1 MQKKALAIFLT
12 LAMLATFI
20 SAFAVPSATAPAG
33 TFNKDGA
40 GNIII
45 PYAKTA
51 PTLDGVAAT
60 GEWADAVTISLTHEN
75 ATWVTKNSKYANP
88 IYNSKALIK
97 STAYASG
104 TFSYMWR
111 DEGLYLKIAVNDP
124 TPTWTPDYIATN
136 NGTDCVQVVMDPTG
150 EDLGSGKAC
159 LTFSPNSTYSGNGNS
174 TVCLPGDPLYP
185 DKPFWSCLGSGY
197 CPDWNSTDKDNDGNT
212 IYPTQALIPMASKCV
227 RINAASPQTPLTAAD
242 LDKNYAVVTSYVIE
256 LCITNNF
263 FTYNNHTY
271 TVREGQTIKLG
282 NVLVDYFHTF
292 AGIIESTQSS
302 SSYLRLHD
310 SFGDL
315 TKNTALDN
323 NGLGFSSTYTS
334 FVFGEKP
341 VQHDHVYAWTH
352 DTNSSGVASTH
363 TGTCDCGNTIQNQP
377 CSFDGGVLSPDK
389 TYYTKT
395 CSKCSYSYNE
405 IHTHSF
411 SNWAH
416 EAGSVPAMHIR
427 TCSCGQTESGE
438 CTFGPGVVSADG
450 TFLKYTCTVCGF
462 SYDVPHEH
470 LYTNWTHDVNSS
482 PSTHTGTCECGLTS
496 TQACTFD
503 AGVLSA
509 DGTYYTY
516 TCAVCGYHYDVAH
529 QHTYNSW
536 THDVNSSP
544 STHTGMCDCGVT
556 STQSCTFDSGVL
568 SADGTYY
575 TYTCTVCGYSYDVAH
590 QHAYNSWTHDTNS
603 SPSTHTSTCACGM
616 ASTEACTF
624 DAGVL
629 SADKTHYTYTCTVC
643 GYHYDVAHQHAYNSW
658 IHDANS
664 SPSTHTGTCSCGLI
678 ATESCMFDS
687 GVLSADGTRFTYT
700 CAKCGYSYDVSTA
713 SVVITGDAKY
723 SKTVTATVYNAPSG
737 VDLQYQ
743 WKLDGVNVGKNSP
756 TYTIYADELDKSL
769 TVTVTSNDG
778 SIDIT
783 SGAVIPERLPTKAPV
798 APVLA
803 SKTDTSVTLVSLGSR
818 EYSKDGINWQTSNV
832 FTGLTPDTE
841 YNFYARLAHP
851 GFDTSAA
858 SKPLSVFTEK
868 STAPISVSLTKTASY
883 GSSVVATVTGAPT
896 GATLKYQWYLDN
908 TPVGTNTDT
917 YTVATGSLGKVISC
931 EVTINGTTTI
941 KSGSVIA
948 KPERAAMPTTIPQI
962 INRTSTT
969 INVQPQAGIEY
980 SVDDGATWNTTGEF
994 TGLNP
999 GTMYTLWSRRVANL
1013 PNYIESY
1020 ALRSRVVT
1028 VAQSSDFTVTIEG
1041 SGKYCTELTA
1051 HISGIDTAGKK
1062 ITYQWMRGD
1071 QISGPNSNK
1080 YFCYMEDIGKEV
1092 T

>member
-1 MQKKALAIFLT
+1 MKKLMASFIILAILSAFPMAFSAATDTRAQFGIPAAVTVPSVDGFFDEIEWYGSYHEFINFNTGNLWHGAIVDSSGSWVKNACNDSVNSCPGYDVYTTYSQGNAVNYQDGSSGYDGGLYIAVVAQDKTEGSAFDYGAGCNGGDFIQIVLDPLNKMYVDTTYSHLYTFNPRSIISEKNPSGGAAWYEHYAYNGMPADYFNVQTKSKITSNGWVMEIFVPWRILNCTVSGVAKAPTGAIGTQMGMGYFLVDSVWTSIYYGAANFGQRSATSIAAFPSSLSIPKSYRAATFNAMVADSSNALALQCLANTVKGLNKDDYSASSWQT
-12 LAMLATFI
+12 LQLAYK
-20 SAFAVPSATAPAG
+20 SACVTVKNGTNAATAYTDLNNAYNALTPAATTSVAITG
-33 TFNKDGA
+33 VA
-40 GNIII
+40 QYGNTV
-45 PYAKTA
+45 TA
-51 PTLDGVAAT
+51 TVTDAPLGSVLHYQWKLDGVDAGTDSAT
-60 GEWADAVTISLTHEN
+60 YAIDSASVGKVLTVTVTSEDSSVNITSVPVTVGLQTISITGTSQYGNTVIAAVTDAPANTELYYQWKLDGINVGADSATYLINSASLGKSLSVT
-75 ATWVTKNSKYANP
+75 AT
-88 IYNSKALIK
+88 
-97 STAYASG
+97 
-104 TFSYMWR
+104 
-111 DEGLYLKIAVNDP
+111 
-124 TPTWTPDYIATN
+124 
-136 NGTDCVQVVMDPTG
+136 
-150 EDLGSGKAC
+150 
-159 LTFSPNSTYSGNGNS
+159 
-174 TVCLPGDPLYP
+174 
-185 DKPFWSCLGSGY
+185 
-197 CPDWNSTDKDNDGNT
+197 STDGVVN
-212 IYPTQALIPMASKCV
+212 ISSQAISV
-227 RINAASPQTPLTAAD
+227 
-242 LDKNYAVVTSYVIE
+242 
-256 LCITNNF
+256 
-263 FTYNNHTY
+263 
-271 TVREGQTIKLG
+271 
-282 NVLVDYFHTF
+282 
-292 AGIIESTQSS
+292 SS
-302 SSYLRLHD
+302 SS
-310 SFGDL
+310 
-315 TKNTALDN
+315 
-323 NGLGFSSTYTS
+323 
-334 FVFGEKP
+334 
-341 VQHDHVYAWTH
+341 
-352 DTNSSGVASTH
+352 VA
-363 TGTCDCGNTIQNQP
+363 
-377 CSFDGGVLSPDK
+377 
-389 TYYTKT
+389 
-395 CSKCSYSYNE
+395 
-405 IHTHSF
+405 
-411 SNWAH
+411 
-416 EAGSVPAMHIR
+416 
-427 TCSCGQTESGE
+427 
-438 CTFGPGVVSADG
+438 
-450 TFLKYTCTVCGF
+450 
-462 SYDVPHEH
+462 
-470 LYTNWTHDVNSS
+470 
-482 PSTHTGTCECGLTS
+482 
-496 TQACTFD
+496 
-503 AGVLSA
+503 
-509 DGTYYTY
+509 
-516 TCAVCGYHYDVAH
+516 
-529 QHTYNSW
+529 
-536 THDVNSSP
+536 
-544 STHTGMCDCGVT
+544 
-556 STQSCTFDSGVL
+556 
-568 SADGTYY
+568 
-575 TYTCTVCGYSYDVAH
+575 
-590 QHAYNSWTHDTNS
+590 
-603 SPSTHTSTCACGM
+603 
-616 ASTEACTF
+616 
-624 DAGVL
+624 
-629 SADKTHYTYTCTVC
+629 
-643 GYHYDVAHQHAYNSW
+643 
-658 IHDANS
+658 
-664 SPSTHTGTCSCGLI
+664 
-678 ATESCMFDS
+678 
-687 GVLSADGTRFTYT
+687 
-700 CAKCGYSYDVSTA
+700 
-713 SVVITGDAKY
+713 ITGDAKY